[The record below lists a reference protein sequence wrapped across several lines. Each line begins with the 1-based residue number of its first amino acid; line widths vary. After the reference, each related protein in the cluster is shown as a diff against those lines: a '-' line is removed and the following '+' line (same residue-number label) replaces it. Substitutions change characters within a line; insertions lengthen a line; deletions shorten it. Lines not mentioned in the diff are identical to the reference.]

1 MVDFSG
7 RFPPITSQASKVIPL
22 RPFLFTTIT
31 SATCDNCDNCDKQH
45 TFCTMTWFG
54 AQHLFYHCS
63 CYPSPTF
70 FHPLSGHQRVLHGS
84 AWVICPSRGSG
95 FSFVWGRGCLLSWI
109 IITTA
114 SFHQRCK
121 LAWIGIPSSFHRFN
135 NHPAHYH
142 HHHHQDLRITTSSF
156 LHKVL
161 YILLINLS

>member
-70 FHPLSGHQRVLHGS
+70 FPSTFGSPEGLPWVCLGDLAPAEGPAFPLCGGGAALAESSSPQHHSIRDASWPGLVFHPHSIDS
-84 AWVICPSRGSG
+84 
-95 FSFVWGRGCLLSWI
+95 
-109 IITTA
+109 TT
-114 SFHQRCK
+114 
-121 LAWIGIPSSFHRFN
+121 
-135 NHPAHYH
+135 
-142 HHHHQDLRITTSSF
+142 
-156 LHKVL
+156 
-161 YILLINLS
+161 ILLTTTTTTTRIYASLRHHSYTKFCTYC